1 MFGDTLADAGGCD
14 AAVGGDQPGGP
25 PARLEPDGAAGQ
37 GDAPHDVLRA
47 GTRHP
52 RRLSLL
58 SVQHV
63 WRSIIVLRRPSIS
76 IWRPCHRLPRRD
88 QLLRGSD
95 SLRLLQDAELPQ
107 WQQEEEED

>member
-1 MFGDTLADAGGCD
+1 MTLRRNCSIFGDTLADTGGCD

-47 GTRHP
+47 GTWRLC
-52 RRLSLL
+52 RLSLL

-63 WRSIIVLRRPSIS
+63 RRPSIS
-76 IWRPCHRLPRRD
+76 I
-88 QLLRGSD
+88 
-95 SLRLLQDAELPQ
+95 
-107 WQQEEEED
+107 